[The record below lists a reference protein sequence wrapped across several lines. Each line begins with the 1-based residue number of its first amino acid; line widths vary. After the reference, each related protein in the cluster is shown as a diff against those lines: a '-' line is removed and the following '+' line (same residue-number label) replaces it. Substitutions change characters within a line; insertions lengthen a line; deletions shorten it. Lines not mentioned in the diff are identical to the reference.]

1 MRVIKTILL
10 VSGLALLP
18 LIVTAQS
25 IEDMQQM
32 PMEERRALR
41 ESMSDEEFAEKR
53 KQWRSEFE
61 KLSDEEK
68 QAIREKRSTHRSQ
81 NRKLARE
88 RWESMSE
95 EERAAAR
102 EKHQGKGKKGNRK
115 GHGKGGKNKGDK
127 PLETDMPTG
136 TDQSSE

>member
-10 VSGLALLP
+10 ISGLALLP

-25 IEDMQQM
+25 IEDLQQM
-32 PMEERRALR
+32 PMEDRRALR
-41 ESMSDEEFAEKR
+41 ESMSDEEFEKKR

-61 KLSDEEK
+61 SLSDEEK
-68 QAIREKRSTHRSQ
+68 QAIREKRSANRGE

-102 EKHQGKGKKGNRK
+102 EKYEGKGKKGGRK
-115 GHGKGGKNKGDK
+115 GHSKGGKDKGKK
-127 PLETDMPTG
+127 PLETDEAASI
-136 TDQSSE
+136 DQPSE